1 MKGKI
6 LIASP
11 SLLTDLVFFKSI
23 ILIVEKT
30 NEGITGFII
39 NRRLDKLL
47 IKEVETKKK
56 IKINLYYGGPVS
68 TENFFILKSK
78 KKYSELINVYDN
90 IYWGNDIEFLFILL
104 EEGAIGVNDF
114 ILLQGYSGWNLNQL
128 NNEIYNKNWTIIEKK
143 ADDLFSLK
151 EKNSWNI
158 TVKSLGN
165 KYRIW
170 SNSPDDI
177 TLN

>member
-47 IKEVETKKK
+47 MKEVETKKK

-68 TENFFILKSK
+68 SENFFILKSK
-78 KKYSELINVYDN
+78 KK
-90 IYWGNDIEFLFILL
+90 
-104 EEGAIGVNDF
+104 
-114 ILLQGYSGWNLNQL
+114 
-128 NNEIYNKNWTIIEKK
+128 
-143 ADDLFSLK
+143 
-151 EKNSWNI
+151 
-158 TVKSLGN
+158 
-165 KYRIW
+165 
-170 SNSPDDI
+170 
-177 TLN
+177 

>member
-47 IKEVETKKK
+47 MKEVETKKK
-56 IKINLYYGGPVS
+56 LKLIYIMVVLYHQKIFLY
-68 TENFFILKSK
+68 
-78 KKYSELINVYDN
+78 
-90 IYWGNDIEFLFILL
+90 
-104 EEGAIGVNDF
+104 
-114 ILLQGYSGWNLNQL
+114 
-128 NNEIYNKNWTIIEKK
+128 
-143 ADDLFSLK
+143 
-151 EKNSWNI
+151 
-158 TVKSLGN
+158 
-165 KYRIW
+165 
-170 SNSPDDI
+170 
-177 TLN
+177 